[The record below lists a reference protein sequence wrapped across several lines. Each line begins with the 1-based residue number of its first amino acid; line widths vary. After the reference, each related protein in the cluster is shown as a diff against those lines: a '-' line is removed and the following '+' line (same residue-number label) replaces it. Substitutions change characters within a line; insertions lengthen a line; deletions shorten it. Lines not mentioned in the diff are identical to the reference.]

1 MDNFKHKKSLGQNF
15 LKDEKI
21 LNDIVNA
28 VDLTK
33 KDLVIEIG
41 PGHGALTRK
50 LKEKEVNLICFE
62 IDERT
67 KPYLEKLQNEK
78 TKIIFQ
84 DFLTV
89 DLNKIIKNIKYE
101 KLYIIAN
108 IPYYITT
115 PIIKKIIDENIN
127 LESMVL
133 MVQNEVANRFSALPN
148 TKDYGSITVFL
159 NYYYNVEKLFVVPSH
174 CFEPAPK
181 IDSAIIKFDNDK
193 KNNVLNEEFFFKLVN
208 DAFKQKRKNLRNNL
222 REYDLDKIDNCLAQ
236 FGKSLQNRAEE
247 LDIDIFIDLAN
258 KLNI

>member
-1 MDNFKHKKSLGQNF
+1 MEKFKHKKSLGQNF

-67 KPYLEKLQNEK
+67 KHYLK
-78 TKIIFQ
+78 TLENDKTHIIFQ

-115 PIIKKIIDENIN
+115 PIIK
-127 LESMVL
+127 
-133 MVQNEVANRFSALPN
+133 
-148 TKDYGSITVFL
+148 
-159 NYYYNVEKLFVVPSH
+159 
-174 CFEPAPK
+174 
-181 IDSAIIKFDNDK
+181 
-193 KNNVLNEEFFFKLVN
+193 
-208 DAFKQKRKNLRNNL
+208 
-222 REYDLDKIDNCLAQ
+222 
-236 FGKSLQNRAEE
+236 
-247 LDIDIFIDLAN
+247 
-258 KLNI
+258 